1 MEYDVTIDRNKYI
14 GGSDLPVIMGISPF
28 KTRYELLLEK
38 AEIMDSDFSGNKYTE
53 YGKVLEP
60 KIRDYINHKNNT
72 NFQPNQVING
82 DIRCHTDGFN
92 GVCVLEI
99 KTTSHIYE
107 TVDEYMV
114 YLVQLVKYMEEN
126 NVKNGMLAV
135 YERPED
141 FNTEFEPARLQ
152 IYEINIADYK
162 NLLEQVNDEIDRF
175 REDLKRLKDN
185 PLLTEQDFQPNE
197 LVLLSRNVLAIENQ
211 LSELK
216 AIEQKAKE
224 VKKTLFE
231 AMERHGIKSWT
242 TPNGTKI
249 TRVDEKPASV
259 ETVEVFDVD
268 TFKAENSGL
277 YNMYLKT
284 IDKKI
289 SGRSGYVKI
298 TLPNT

>member
-38 AEIMDSDFSGNKYTE
+38 AEIKESDFSGNKYTE

-60 KIRDYINHKNNT
+60 QIRDYVNHKNNT

-107 TVDEYMV
+107 TVDEYMI

-126 NVKNGMLAV
+126 KVKNGLLAV
-135 YERPED
+135 YERPKD
-141 FNTEFEPARLQ
+141 FNPEFEPERLQ
-152 IYEINIADYK
+152 IYEINMNDYK
-162 NLLEQVNDEIDRF
+162 NLLEQINDEIDRF

-197 LVLLSRNVLAIENQ
+197 LAVLSKDVLAIENQ

-224 VKKTLFE
+224 VKKILFE

-249 TRVDEKPASV
+249 TRIDGTPASV
-259 ETVEVFDVD
+259 ENIEVFDVD

-289 SGRSGYVKI
+289 NGRSGYVKI
-298 TLPNT
+298 TLPKT